1 MTVLGG
7 VTLLLFF
14 GGFILLFGLLA
25 KHEALNKLKQFGAMA
40 DMASGRLG
48 PQSKKLFL
56 LSLVM
61 MLFGACGLMANVT
74 AQDGVRRRQ
83 CVAECKKQGYA
94 EGKIGP
100 SKASDPVRRNRAL
113 FVACTCSGHPSAPPL
128 ELKADELPKQ

>member
-1 MTVLGG
+1 MTGWIAIPA
-7 VTLLLFF
+7 LLFV

-48 PQSKKLFL
+48 PQSKKLFF
-56 LSLVM
+56 LSLM
-61 MLFGACGLMANVT
+61 TMFFGACGFMVNVG
-74 AQDGVRRRQ
+74 AQDAARRRQ
-83 CVAECKKQGYA
+83 CIAECKNQGYA

-100 SKASDPVRRNRAL
+100 SKASDPVRKNRAL

-128 ELKADELPKQ
+128 ELKADELRKE